1 MRIRSVA
8 QLNRLTSSSRS
19 AVNDSATFP
28 PPLASTAAR
37 DGPAPIARDVLA
49 STAPS
54 FSTEGKS
61 RSALRDLNGTCPV
74 GFGASVHKAEDPT
87 NSVGSMHPHVT
98 VAGAGLRPWP
108 LPPCAAVFPS
118 SLATARLQRPRLRI
132 HWVYAL
138 RRRRRHSEQTQPEA
152 HYSSC
157 TGEGASRSCQPSWP
171 QPITFYQPLR
181 VLIML

>member
-1 MRIRSVA
+1 MVTREGRALRFGHIVRMVA

-28 PPLASTAAR
+28 PPLASMAAC

-74 GFGASVHKAEDPT
+74 GFGASMHKAEDPT

-108 LPPCAAVFPS
+108 LPPCAAVF
-118 SLATARLQRPRLRI
+118 SLKLG
-132 HWVYAL
+132 
-138 RRRRRHSEQTQPEA
+138 RHSVAAAAAADPVLPLGLRTAAPPPAQPTRRLTAGA
-152 HYSSC
+152 HGRVRRCKS
-157 TGEGASRSCQPSWP
+157 PSP
-171 QPITFYQPLR
+171 P
-181 VLIML
+181 